1 VERFKSVKKGNICI
15 FVLAGVLAVV
25 GCRKQDIR
33 TVTVSVP
40 DMKNRACAKVIVD
53 ALSRQMG
60 VKTPALRCDMDSRTV
75 EVSYDS
81 LFVAKKNIEFTI
93 ADVGF
98 SANEVPANT
107 NAAASLPPDCFL

>member
-1 VERFKSVKKGNICI
+1 MKKGNICI

-25 GCRKQDIR
+25 GCRKQDVR

-40 DMKNRACAKVIVD
+40 EMRNRACAKVIGD

-60 VKTPALRCDMDSRTV
+60 VKPTKLKFDLSTRTV
-75 EVSYDS
+75 DVPYDS

-93 ADVGF
+93 ADAGF

-107 NAAASLPPDCFL
+107 NAASSLPPECFR

>member
-1 VERFKSVKKGNICI
+1 MSVKRMILCLI
-15 FVLAGVLAVV
+15 AAAGVLAVA

-40 DMKNRACAKVIVD
+40 DMRNRACANIIGN
-53 ALSRQMG
+53 ALSQQMG
-60 VKTPALRCDMDSRTV
+60 VKPKEMKFDVDLRTV

-81 LFVAKKNIEFTI
+81 LFVAKKNIEFAI

-98 SANEVPANT
+98 AANEIPANT
-107 NAAASLPPDCFL
+107 NAAARLPAQCRM

>member
-1 VERFKSVKKGNICI
+1 MRIGYICI
-15 FVLAGVLAVV
+15 LALAGVLAVA

-40 DMKNRACAKVIVD
+40 ELHNRACAKVVGD

-60 VKTPALRCDMDSRTV
+60 VQREKLTFDLSLRTV

-81 LFVAKKNIEFTI
+81 LLVAKKNIEFTI

-98 SANEVPANT
+98 SANEVPGNT
-107 NAAASLPPDCFL
+107 NAAAKLPAECLMQ